1 MTTEHPDTTIV
12 ALRIVEG
19 VLQRLPLEQLLS
31 GTTAPIRGDAVAIG
45 QKFGELY
52 QGVLEKVR
60 GATASDGKPSGNGHG
75 RASEVLTD
83 TAPLSIL
90 RRPLS
95 SPPTGA

>member
-31 GTTAPIRGDAVAIG
+31 GTTAPIKGDAVAIG

-52 QGVLEKVR
+52 EGVLERVR
-60 GATASDGKPSGNGHG
+60 GAVAGKPSGNGHG
-75 RASEVLTD
+75 RAAEALTD
-83 TAPLSIL
+83 TGPFSIL

-95 SPPTGA
+95 PPPSGA